1 MIKAPLEKP
10 LSVYLKPAE
19 LFVAKQPA
27 IVTTVLGSCVSVT
40 LFHQRSGLAAICH
53 APLPQCRK
61 KQDCTDCHAEKY
73 KYVACVVPEM
83 IQRIARH
90 CIQTVDIEV
99 KLFGGAEM
107 FANNNIN
114 PSVGRQ
120 NVESAIRI
128 IAAQGL
134 RVKRA
139 NVGGLAG
146 RKIFFYT
153 HTGQVFMKQLNKTD
167 NYIDNLK
174 SL

>member
-1 MIKAPLEKP
+1 MIKTLLEKP
-10 LSVYLKPAE
+10 LAVYLKPAE
-19 LFVAKQPA
+19 LFIGKKPA

-40 LFHQRSGLAAICH
+40 LFHQRLGLAAICH

-61 KQDCTDCHAEKY
+61 KQDCTDCRTEKY
-73 KYVACVVPEM
+73 RYVTCVIPEM

-90 CIQTVDIEV
+90 CIETADIEV

-107 FANNNIN
+107 FTNNHNN

-120 NVESAIRI
+120 NVESAVRI
-128 IAAQGL
+128 IEAEGL
-134 RVKRA
+134 RVKSA

-146 RKIFFYT
+146 RKISFNT
-153 HTGQVFMKQLNKTD
+153 HTGQVFMRRLNKTD
-167 NYIDNLK
+167 NYIGNLK